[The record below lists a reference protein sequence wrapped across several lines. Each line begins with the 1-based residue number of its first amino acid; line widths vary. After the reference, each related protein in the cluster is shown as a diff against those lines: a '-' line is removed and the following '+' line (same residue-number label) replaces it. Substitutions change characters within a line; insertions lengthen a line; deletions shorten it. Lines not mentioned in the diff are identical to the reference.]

1 MLPTRS
7 LIAGALM
14 ALAAGAASAQTPAA
28 AAVPAAMPAPA
39 AAPAPVAAPPVVAA
53 GDVVDTL
60 KASGQF
66 TLFLKATDATNL
78 TGFLKANKVET
89 VFAPSDA
96 AFAAL
101 PAGELARL
109 MAPANR
115 AELQKLLIYH
125 MINASVP
132 SSEFKGAQRQA
143 RTMAGLP
150 VELDGGEMLMVND
163 AMIVQADIMA
173 TNGVIHV
180 INKVLSPATAPAPTA
195 N

>member
-1 MLPTRS
+1 MYSTRF
-7 LIAGALM
+7 LIAGAVM
-14 ALAAGAASAQTPAA
+14 ALAAGAASAQTPP
-28 AAVPAAMPAPA
+28 PATAAPA
-39 AAPAPVAAPPVVAA
+39 MAPAPVAAPKVVAA

-66 TLFLKATDATNL
+66 TIFLKATDATNL

-89 VFAPSDA
+89 VFAPTDT
-96 AFAAL
+96 AFQAL
-101 PAGELARL
+101 PPGELDRL
-109 MAPANR
+109 MAQANR

-125 MINASVP
+125 MINAAVP
-132 SSEFKGAQRQA
+132 SAEFKGAQRQA

-150 VELDGGEMLMVND
+150 VELDGGDMLMVND
-163 AMIVQADIMA
+163 AMIVQPDVLA

-180 INKVLSPATAPAPTA
+180 ISKVLSPATAPAPTA